1 MLWPWPDQVTKMV
14 DSSFRFKSFT
24 LDLGRLCLRGPLG
37 QVDLRRKSFEV
48 LRYLVE
54 HAGRVLTKEDVI
66 KAVWPDVT
74 VSDESLTQCISEVR
88 RALDDKDHQ
97 IIKTIPRRGYLM
109 DVSISTGGET
119 ALAPPHAIKTKEAP
133 KADLKESL
141 ERVAERDPEEAL
153 ATFDL
158 KLITQAVHRYEGTA
172 QQAGMPVI
180 GFLSPLGRND
190 RPELTDGFRRGLSE
204 SGYVEGRNVAI
215 EYRFAENQYDRLP
228 ALATDLVGR
237 KAAVILAAGGGNSA
251 LAAKTSTSTIP
262 IVFLTGG
269 DPVQEGIVSSLN
281 RPAGNVTGINFFG
294 TQLGA
299 KGLELLHELV
309 PNSGVIALLVNPKAR
324 ETARTQSDAQE
335 AARRLGRQLLV
346 LNASTPS
353 EIDITFVNMR
363 QGRVGAVLVGG
374 DPFFSSRRQ
383 QIVALATR
391 DAIPSMYFSREYVA
405 EGGLMSYGNNV
416 SDAYRRAGVYVGWI
430 LKGQKPADLP
440 VNQATKF
447 ELVINLKTAKALG
460 VTVPDSLLA
469 CADEVIE

>member
-1 MLWPWPDQVTKMV
+1 MV

-37 QVDLRRKSFEV
+37 QVDLRRKSFDV

-54 HAGRVLTKEDVI
+54 HAGRVVTKEDVI

-88 RALDDKDHQ
+88 RALDDKDQQ

-119 ALAPPHAIKTKEAP
+119 ALAPPHAIKTKDAS

-153 ATFDL
+153 AIFDGAL

-172 QQAGMPVI
+172 QQTGMPVI

-204 SGYVEGRNVAI
+204 AGYVEGRNVAI

-281 RPAGNVTGINFFG
+281 GPAGNVTGISFFG

-299 KGLELLHELV
+299 KGLELVHELV
-309 PNSGVIALLVNPKAR
+309 PNAGVIALLVNPKAR

-335 AARRLGRQLLV
+335 AAQRLGRQLLV
-346 LNASTPS
+346 LNASTPREVDS
-353 EIDITFVNMR
+353 TFANMR
-363 QGRVGAVLVGG
+363 QGRACAVLVGG

-416 SDAYRRAGVYVGWI
+416 PDAYRRAGVVVGRI
-430 LKGQKPADLP
+430 LKGQKPTDLP
-440 VNQATKF
+440 VVRPTKF
-447 ELVINLKTAKALG
+447 ELVINLKTARTLG
-460 VTVPDSLLA
+460 LIVPDKLLTL
-469 CADEVIE
+469 ADEVIE

>member
-1 MLWPWPDQVTKMV
+1 MLWPWPNQVTKMV

-37 QVDLRRKSFEV
+37 EVDLRRKSFEV

-54 HAGRVLTKEDVI
+54 HAGRVVTKEDVI

-88 RALDDKDHQ
+88 RALDDKNQQ

-109 DVSISTGGET
+109 DVYISTGGET
-119 ALAPPHAIKTKEAP
+119 AP
-133 KADLKESL
+133 
-141 ERVAERDPEEAL
+141 
-153 ATFDL
+153 
-158 KLITQAVHRYEGTA
+158 A
-172 QQAGMPVI
+172 QQAMMPVV
-180 GFLSPLGRND
+180 GFLSTLGQND
-190 RPELTDGFRRGLSE
+190 RPDLTDGFRRGLSE
-204 SGYVEGRNVAI
+204 AGYVESRNVAI
-215 EYRFAENQYDRLP
+215 EYCFAENQYDRLP
-228 ALATDLVGR
+228 ALAADLVDR

-281 RPAGNVTGINFFG
+281 LPAGNVTGINFFG

-299 KGLELLHELV
+299 KGVELLHELV
-309 PNSGVIALLVNPKAR
+309 PNAGVIALLVNPKAR

-335 AARRLGRQLLV
+335 AAQRLGRQLLV
-346 LNASTPS
+346 LNASTPR
-353 EIDITFVNMR
+353 EIDSTFADMR
-363 QGRVGAVLVGG
+363 QGRACAVLVGG

-416 SDAYRRAGVYVGWI
+416 PDAYRRAGVVVGRI
-430 LKGQKPADLP
+430 LKGQKPTDLP
-440 VNQATKF
+440 VVRPTKF
-447 ELVINLKTAKALG
+447 ELVINLKTARTLG
-460 VTVPDSLLA
+460 LIVPDKLLTL
-469 CADEVIE
+469 ADEVIE